1 MGSFSAPANG
11 FFVYSANRLTFS
23 VQSIGQIRHA
33 RAANDIHKHVI
44 S

>member
-1 MGSFSAPANG
+1 VGSFSALAND
-11 FFVYSANRLTFS
+11 FFVYSAYRLTFS
-23 VQSIGQIRHA
+23 VQSIVQIRRA

>member
-23 VQSIGQIRHA
+23 VQSIGQIR
-33 RAANDIHKHVI
+33 AANDIHKHVI